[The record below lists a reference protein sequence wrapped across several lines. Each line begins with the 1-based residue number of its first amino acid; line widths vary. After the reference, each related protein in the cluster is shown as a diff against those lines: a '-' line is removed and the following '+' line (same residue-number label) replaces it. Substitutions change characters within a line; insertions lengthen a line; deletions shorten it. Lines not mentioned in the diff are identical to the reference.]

1 MRRSLL
7 LSLICWAFIGGGT
20 PIALAQPQGKI
31 LPGYS
36 PGFLGEYFADTV
48 FRNKVHTRLDANTDM
63 NYWLDS
69 PAPGI
74 YTDKYAVRWTGRLT
88 APQTG
93 RYTLQA
99 IADDGVRVWIGGKLV
114 MNEWRLQKA
123 NRILVSPPFKLTQ
136 NQQYEVKVEYFNGKT
151 ANYLRLYWAFE
162 EEEPTP
168 LDKRHVQARPPG
180 QVGPG
185 PQLAKKADKKVPA
198 EATASLKKPAAEAK
212 PKKPAGQSAKPQT
225 EARAETVAALP
236 KPEPPKPS
244 TYEGLTPGETVVIEN
259 LQFEQSSYKLTG
271 NYQQVLERLLNTL
284 KKYPQ
289 LAVTIIGHTDNV
301 GQADKNLRLS
311 QQRAGVVKTYL
322 VAHGI
327 AEPRLQAVGQGGQQ
341 PVAPN
346 QDEAGRQKNRRVEFK
361 VQ

>member
-1 MRRSLL
+1 MNRSLL
-7 LSLICWAFIGGGT
+7 LLVCWAITVG
-20 PIALAQPQGKI
+20 AAQAQTQGKI
-31 LPGYS
+31 LPGYA
-36 PGFLGEYFADTV
+36 PGFVGEYFADTV
-48 FRNKVHTRLDANTDM
+48 FKNKVHTRLDANTDM
-63 NYWLDS
+63 DYWLDS

-74 YTDKYAVRWTGRLT
+74 YTDKYSVRWTGRLT

-93 RYTLQA
+93 RYSLQA
-99 IADDGVRVWIGGKLV
+99 IADDGVRVWIGGRLV

-123 NRILVSPPFKLTQ
+123 NHILVSPPFKLTQ

-162 EEEPTP
+162 DEEPTP
-168 LDKRHVQARPPG
+168 LDKRNVQAKPPG
-180 QVGPG
+180 QPPPG
-185 PQLAKKADKKVPA
+185 PQLAKKADKKAPV
-198 EATASLKKPAAEAK
+198 EATASLKKAQPEAV
-212 PKKPAGQSAKPQT
+212 PKKPAGQAAKPQP
-225 EARAETVAALP
+225 EARAEVAAPQPELP
-236 KPEPPKPS
+236 KPSKPE
-244 TYEGLTPGETVVIEN
+244 TYEGLTPGETVVIEQ

-327 AEPRLQAVGQGGQQ
+327 GEQRLQAVGQGGQQ
-341 PVAPN
+341 PMAPN

-361 VQ
+361 VH